1 VAARI
6 GNFVEVK
13 KSTIGEKSKV
23 SHLTYVGD
31 SILGT
36 GVNIGAGS
44 VTCNYDGFNK
54 HQTVIEDGVFVGSGT
69 MMVAPVTL
77 GANSIIGAGSTITGD
92 VPPDAL
98 ALGRGRQA
106 NKEGY
111 ASKWREKVSGKDPEN
126 EVKD

>member
-1 VAARI
+1 
-6 GNFVEVK
+6 
-13 KSTIGEKSKV
+13 
-23 SHLTYVGD
+23 VGD